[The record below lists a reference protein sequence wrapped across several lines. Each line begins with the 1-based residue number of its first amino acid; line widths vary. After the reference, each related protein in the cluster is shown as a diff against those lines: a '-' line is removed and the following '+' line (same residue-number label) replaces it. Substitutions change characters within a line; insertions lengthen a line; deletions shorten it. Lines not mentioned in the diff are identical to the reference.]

1 MDIFSGGHIWGWV
14 NLGGEHILWMD
25 IFWGCAYFGG
35 SEILVIAT
43 AHSPWR
49 MFFLKNIYSNI
60 RFHT

>member
-14 NLGGEHILWMD
+14 NFGGEHILWMD

-43 AHSPWR
+43 AHSPW
-49 MFFLKNIYSNI
+49 
-60 RFHT
+60 